1 MVAKT
6 ANESLALLGVDGHLN
21 PTVSRFP
28 KSYNPKALK
37 LWVRAL
43 EKINN
48 EYEDTLENWMATIR
62 TYLALCKKEGFEAFD
77 TANSAAINK
86 GIEDWL
92 KSNRVKAIKYCNDV
106 DLFKHFKVVS
116 AKRTAAITGQGG
128 RNFYVENVAKLRALE
143 DPTLRTWLTSNPMP
157 GFVDNHDGSFTKTIN
172 AASTITVNFIGIN
185 GATVTLSIY
194 CHSLPF
200 VAGKKTHKA
209 LARYIET
216 NIWTPLVRKF
226 PFRGV
231 SKLF

>member
-1 MVAKT
+1 MAAKT
-6 ANESLALLGVDGHLN
+6 ANESLTLLGVDGHLN

-37 LWVRAL
+37 LWVKAL
-43 EKINN
+43 EKVNN
-48 EYEDTLENWMATIR
+48 EYEDTLEDWMATIR
-62 TYLALCKKEGFEAFD
+62 TYLTLCKKDSIEAFD
-77 TANSAAINK
+77 VANSEALNK
-86 GIEDWL
+86 GIDDWL

-106 DLFKHFKVVS
+106 DLFKHFTVVS

-143 DPTLRTWLTSNPMP
+143 DPTIKTWLTSNPMP
-157 GFVDNHDGSFTKTIN
+157 GFTDNHDGSYTKTIN
-172 AASTITVNFIGIN
+172 AAASITVNFISAN
-185 GATVTLSIY
+185 GGTVTLTIH

-200 VAGKKTHKA
+200 VASKKTHKA
-209 LARYIET
+209 LAKHIET